1 MFTFVAVLISSWLT
15 FAIRPVDAYLFIR
28 IPMNGPGMHPAD
40 FLFNIVLFCF
50 IVYLLH
56 IIIIERL
63 GNDRLYTISLFMFIL
78 LICNGHPL
86 VVRADDSY
94 CFNHEVK
101 STKVQCE
108 EHHCF
113 YDPYLERCF
122 FSLEHARVSYPC
134 SHFSGN
140 LSISGLNNEEA
151 CAYHWCIGRVSK
163 IDNVFMCGDPSFGD
177 LASID
182 KAIVSGG
189 VHIPINAHAK
199 LYDPLPLAYKQQ
211 DDPIETYYLSI
222 TDDLELTSADH
233 SSIMIDYN
241 NINVIA
247 LNSSIPERES
257 VFRLPFYINNFSY
270 PIQKIHDT
278 LPSHHYSVVVN
289 YIYRARIH
297 EHVNEKPLKGVVTAK
312 QAPVYQY
319 EYRFT
324 SFDFYLGS
332 KPARTKEPK
341 QDKEIDIPMPAK
353 FLIGVTI
360 AGVVL
365 SIVFGCMNIY
375 SCYSYYLKID
385 PDVYYEKVANF
396 KKRQEQEQIL
406 HDSVEDDNYDEEEE
420 QDCVAFHTRNRMI
433 NGELLELDSSSSSDD
448 DEEEEEEAKEWR
460 EEDGRLTLE

>member
-15 FAIRPVDAYLFIR
+15 FALKPVDAYLFIR
-28 IPMNGPGMHPAD
+28 PSPTVGKPMDVAD
-40 FLFNIVLFCF
+40 VAFNLVLFAF
-50 IVYLLH
+50 IVYLTHTLAVEVLNN
-56 IIIIERL
+56 ERL
-63 GNDRLYTISLFMFIL
+63 FVSLMFIFTL
-78 LICNGHPL
+78 LLLSGSPL

-101 STKVQCE
+101 STKAQCE

-122 FSLEHARVSYPC
+122 FSLEHARASYPC

-140 LSISGLNNEEA
+140 LSMSGLNNEEA

-177 LASID
+177 LAGID

-199 LYDPLPLAYKQQ
+199 LYDPLPLEYKQQ

-222 TDDLELTSADH
+222 TDDLKLTSADH
-233 SSIMIDYN
+233 SNIMIDYN

-247 LNSSIPERES
+247 LNSSIPEIES

-278 LPSHHYSVVVN
+278 LPSRHYSVVVN
-289 YIYRARIH
+289 YIYRAIMY
-297 EHVNEKPLKGVVTAK
+297 EHVHEKPLKGVVTTK

-324 SFDFYLGS
+324 SFDFYLGP

-341 QDKEIDIPMPAK
+341 QDTEIDIPMPAK
-353 FLIGVTI
+353 FLIGITI
-360 AGVVL
+360 SGVVL
-365 SIVFGCMNIY
+365 GIAFGCMNLY
-375 SCYSYYLKID
+375 SCYSYYSKID
-385 PDVYYEKVANF
+385 PDVYYEKFSNF
-396 KKRQEQEQIL
+396 KKRQGQEQIL
-406 HDSVEDDNYDEEEE
+406 HDSVDDEEEE

-433 NGELLELDSSSSSDD
+433 NGELLELDSSSSDD
-448 DEEEEEEAKEWR
+448 DEEEQEEKEWR